1 MLLTGHQV
9 FQYMEMNGT
18 DYHKVNQVG
27 IDLSVKK
34 IEKIIGG
41 VMVFQEKTVV
51 NPELFTNV
59 ELTNI
64 EGRKMWRLERGTY
77 ALTFN
82 EGVKIPAN
90 ATGFITSRSSIYR
103 GGAKINSPIWDP
115 GFETREMGT
124 TMFLNAETIFIEE
137 NARVCQFYMITNP
150 IPQELYNGQFQGK
163 TNY

>member
-9 FQYMEMNGT
+9 FQYMEMNST
-18 DYHKVNQVG
+18 NYYKVNQVG

-41 VMVFQEKTVV
+41 IMVFQEKTVV

-64 EGRKMWRLERGTY
+64 EGRKMWRLESGTY

-137 NARVCQFYMITNP
+137 NARVCQFYMVTNP

>member
-51 NPELFTNV
+51 NPELFINV

>member
-1 MLLTGHQV
+1 MLLTGHQIK
-9 FQYMEMNGT
+9 QYLKDNGT
-18 DYHKVNQVG
+18 NYHKVNQVG
-27 IDLSVKK
+27 IDLSVCK

-41 VMVFQEKTVV
+41 VMVFQDKTVV
-51 NPELFTNV
+51 NPDLFINV
-59 ELTNI
+59 ELINI
-64 EGRKMWRLERGTY
+64 EGKKMWRLERGAY

-82 EGVKIPAN
+82 EGVKIPAGS
-90 ATGFITSRSSIYR
+90 TGFITSRSSIYR

-115 GFETREMGT
+115 GFETDVMGT
-124 TMFLNAETIFIEE
+124 TMFVESETIFIEE

>member
-1 MLLTGHQV
+1 MLLTGQQIK
-9 FQYMEMNGT
+9 QYLKDNGT

-27 IDLSVKK
+27 IDLSVSK
-34 IEKIIGG
+34 IERIIGG
-41 VMVFQEKTVV
+41 VQVLKEKTIV
-51 NPELFTNV
+51 NPDYFL
-59 ELTNI
+59 NI
-64 EGRKMWRLERGTY
+64 ETINLNGRKVWRLERGAY

-82 EGVKIPAN
+82 EGIKIPADS
-90 ATGFITSRSSIYR
+90 TGFITSRSSIYR

-115 GFETREMGT
+115 GFETDVMGT
-124 TMFLNAETIFIEE
+124 TMFVESETIFIEE

>member
-51 NPELFTNV
+51 NPELFINV
-59 ELTNI
+59 GLTNI